1 MNRNEHSIGVI
12 WTRVSSKKQMDE
24 GGSLE
29 HQIDVCRS
37 YAQRCNIEVIKE
49 YGGFYESAKVQGK
62 HFKQMIAEVKRNGR
76 HTQFIINEQGWLLK
90 KAFELKMQGVKN
102 CKILEWL
109 SNRGVEIGKQQLHK
123 IFVNPF
129 YAGKISHKALG
140 GAVIDGNQPPLITW
154 SEFERV
160 QLALSA
166 RTGRYVHDR
175 ESPKFPLL
183 KHVFCAGD
191 HTAFTKYTTKNIDY
205 YKCNVAGCCT
215 NRNAK
220 DMHRKYA
227 ELLDG
232 FALPK
237 ALRPIFE
244 KVVKDFFAQSC
255 HEQVKNRTLLTKQL
269 SEITNNIKKV
279 QMNRAI
285 DAIDDEIY
293 QGAIAELTEK
303 KLKVERELEK
313 ENIKLSNFTHHIH
326 KVVLTCC
333 ELGDMWRNG
342 TLDICQQIQHLA
354 FPEGVEWDK
363 SVQNYRTPTTN
374 EALNIMRKF
383 SGDYINKNEDKTA
396 KNAICP
402 QMCG

>member
-255 HEQVKNRTLLTKQL
+255 KEQVKNRTLLTKQL
-269 SEITNNIKKV
+269 SEITNNIRKV

>member
-1 MNRNEHSIGVI
+1 
-12 WTRVSSKKQMDE
+12 
-24 GGSLE
+24 
-29 HQIDVCRS
+29 
-37 YAQRCNIEVIKE
+37 
-49 YGGFYESAKVQGK
+49 
-62 HFKQMIAEVKRNGR
+62 
-76 HTQFIINEQGWLLK
+76 
-90 KAFELKMQGVKN
+90 MQGVKN

-109 SNRGVEIGKQQLHK
+109 SNRGVEISKQQLHK

-183 KHVFCAGD
+183 KHVFCAED

-237 ALRPIFE
+237 TLRPIFE
-244 KVVKDFFAQSC
+244 KVVKDYFAQSC

-333 ELGDMWRNG
+333 ELGNMWRNG

-354 FPEGVEWDK
+354 FPGGVEWDK

-374 EALNIMRKF
+374 EALSIMRKF
-383 SGDYINKNEDKTA
+383 SDDYINKNEDKTA

>member
-1 MNRNEHSIGVI
+1 M
-12 WTRVSSKKQMDE
+12 SSKKQMDE

-255 HEQVKNRTLLTKQL
+255 KEQVKNRTLLTKQL
-269 SEITNNIKKV
+269 SEITNNIRKV

>member
-255 HEQVKNRTLLTKQL
+255 KEQVKNRTLLTKQL

-383 SGDYINKNEDKTA
+383 SDDYINKKEDKTA